1 MRTGSPLPPP
11 STHLH
16 DQNAHDATRCTG
28 ACQVSPRA
36 HLLETNFSRS
46 SYSSGRAG
54 VCGFPSWSPRARIR
68 YAAAPAGATS
78 THHAEPGRAW
88 CARVNAYTPAFFCPQ
103 FWRADVSAQARQ
115 EACAPWEALKEA
127 MCTTQEILA
136 AANLSRPSHYARPH
150 THTRRPPSANVNV
163 KFQSTARTTR
173 GKAQAAMR
181 GHIGVTAVGASHEE
195 RLGHLPLPIYVAH
208 VGDGASP
215 CRRCASPKPPCAA
228 TGSRVSES
236 RSARS
241 RHGGSDAQR
250 VRIGQGR
257 GRLRMR
263 GCSAPGQ
270 RRRGGSLWR
279 HSVAR

>member
-1 MRTGSPLPPP
+1 MVRTCQRLHTGIFLPAILA
-11 STHLH
+11 SRRER
-16 DQNAHDATRCTG
+16 ASA
-28 ACQVSPRA
+28 PR
-36 HLLETNFSRS
+36 
-46 SYSSGRAG
+46 GVRALG
-54 VCGFPSWSPRARIR
+54 EAR
-68 YAAAPAGATS
+68 
-78 THHAEPGRAW
+78 
-88 CARVNAYTPAFFCPQ
+88 
-103 FWRADVSAQARQ
+103 
-115 EACAPWEALKEA
+115 KEA
-127 MCTTQEILA
+127 TCTTQEILA
-136 AANLSRPSHYARPH
+136 AANFSRPSHYARPH

-228 TGSRVSES
+228 AGSRVSES

-263 GCSAPGQ
+263 GCSPPGQ
-270 RRRGGSLWR
+270 RRRQGSLWR
-279 HSVAR
+279 QKPVARAPASSLRDEPAAHDARGVRLARVSWDVGGAPKACGARSPGR